1 MAEAQALNEEEQKL
15 FDSMRDE
22 KAPVK
27 AEPEKQA
34 AKDAPKEA
42 AKEAPKDDAKEKEE
56 KAASVVPAAALKEAR
71 AQNKELRK
79 EIDDLKKLV
88 STGDE
93 KLKRFIDGLSKQAEA
108 QAVPKYEED
117 AAGHLKH
124 ETETLR
130 KQNADLAKQ
139 IAEVNAKL
147 AAEAKAAK
155 DSSDLQKF
163 AAAVRAREVA
173 YAKEHPDYDQA
184 AEFVAQIWRDEF
196 AEAGID
202 EENIAG
208 SVFQKSLAITQ
219 QATAKGKDPAEVIY
233 KIAHRYGWKTP
244 EAKDKDAPKE
254 KKQDGDSK
262 LQALAKGLEAAKKA
276 GGGDGP
282 DDATFAS
289 LAGMDDEAID
299 KLVSDPNWW
308 AKNIR
313 RTPLH

>member
-15 FDSMRDE
+15 FDSMRDGKPEPKEAE
-22 KAPVK
+22 KP
-27 AEPEKQA
+27 A
-34 AKDAPKEA
+34 AKEA
-42 AKEAPKDDAKEKEE
+42 AKEASKEAPKEDAKEKEE

-124 ETETLR
+124 ETEALK
-130 KQNADLAKQ
+130 KQNADLIKA
-139 IAEVNAKL
+139 ISEVNAKL
-147 AAEAKAAK
+147 AAGEKAAK

-184 AEFVAQIWRDEF
+184 AEFVAQVWRDEF

-233 KIAHRYGWKTP
+233 KIAQRYGWKTP
-244 EAKDKDAPKE
+244 EAKDKDAQKE